1 MEQVALDFVP
11 GETGLAELSRGAWVT
26 PRERGVS
33 RLWKPGRCKAGN
45 AGRRR
50 PDDTRHLIL
59 VEVLDGGAEGTAHE
73 AVGRIWVVQ
82 EADLQGDEPILQRQG
97 LHDLVALPVP
107 HVDVASIQPWGR
119 DGAREWAQDQ
129 GSGWR
134 VKAREQTRAKC

>member
-1 MEQVALDFVP
+1 MDFVP
-11 GETGLAELSRGAWVT
+11 SRAEQRGVGH
-26 PRERGVS
+26 PQREGVS
-33 RLWKPGRCKAGN
+33 RLWRPGRCKPGN
-45 AGRRR
+45 AGRRG

-59 VEVLDGGAEGTAHE
+59 VEVLDGGAEGTAHK
-73 AVGRIWVVQ
+73 ALGRIWVVQ

-107 HVDVASIQPWGR
+107 HVYVASIQPWGG

-134 VKAREQTRAKC
+134 AKARAQPRAKC